1 MLLSFYQHN
10 NNLIL
15 QLQKLFRKYFIID
28 RFGIRRLMI
37 QNDKGYIN
45 FNKTFIETIFSSEV
59 EYL

>member
-59 EYL
+59 E

>member
-45 FNKTFIETIFSSEV
+45 FNKIFIETIFSSEV
-59 EYL
+59 E